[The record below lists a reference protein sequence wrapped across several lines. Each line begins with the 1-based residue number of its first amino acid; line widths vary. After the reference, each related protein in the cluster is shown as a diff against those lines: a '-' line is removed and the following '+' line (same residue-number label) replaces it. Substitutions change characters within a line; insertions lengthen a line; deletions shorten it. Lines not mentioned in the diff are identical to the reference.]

1 VNSVQL
7 ILDLVIGVVILKTLE
22 SATPL
27 ILAALGGMFSERSG
41 VVNIALEGMMTMGA
55 WAAVATSWFTLNPW
69 LGVLASIVVG
79 GLMGL
84 VHAVICVKLKGNQI
98 VSGTAII
105 LFAWGFTAYMI
116 WVIWPGASGVS
127 ESVTPLPPVN
137 IPAIQSIPVIGLAFG
152 SLCPLIYVMFALI
165 PLCWYIL
172 YRTPFG
178 LRLRAAGEDPSTLD
192 TAGVSVDKM
201 RMYGVLL
208 SGCLAGLSGA
218 FYSIG
223 IGSEFGKGM
232 IAGNGFIALAALI
245 VGNWNPLGVFFAGT
259 FFGLVLCLGKIA
271 QIIPELNF
279 LVGISSFVQMIPYAA
294 VIVAIGVIRRSV
306 PPKAIGVP
314 YFKERQ
320 Q

>member
-1 VNSVQL
+1 ML
-7 ILDLVIGVVILKTLE
+7 TLE
-22 SATPL
+22 KATPL

-41 VVNIALEGMMTMGA
+41 VVNIALEGIMTMGA
-55 WAAVATSWFTLNPW
+55 WAAVVATWFTHNPW

-79 GLMGL
+79 GIIGL
-84 VHAVICVKLKGNQI
+84 VHAIICVKLKGNQI

-105 LFAWGFTAYMI
+105 LFGLGFTAYMI
-116 WVIWPGASGVS
+116 WVIWPGHSGVS
-127 ESVTPLPPVN
+127 PSITPLPPVS
-137 IPAIQSIPVIGLAFG
+137 IPAIIPIPILGLAFG
-152 SLCPLIYVMFALI
+152 SQSPLVYIMLLMV

-178 LRLRAAGEDPSTLD
+178 LRLRAAGEDPSALD

-208 SGCLAGLSGA
+208 SGCLAGLAGA
-218 FYSIG
+218 YLSIG

-232 IAGNGFIALAALI
+232 VAGQGFIALAALI
-245 VGNWNPLGVFFAGT
+245 FGNWTPVGVFLSGT
-259 FFGLVLCLGKIA
+259 FFGFLLGLLPVI
-271 QIIPELNF
+271 QIIPALNP
-279 LVGISSFVQMIPYAA
+279 LIGVNSFIQMIPYVA
-294 VIVAIGVIRRSV
+294 VIIAIGIIRRSV

-314 YFKERQ
+314 YIKERQ